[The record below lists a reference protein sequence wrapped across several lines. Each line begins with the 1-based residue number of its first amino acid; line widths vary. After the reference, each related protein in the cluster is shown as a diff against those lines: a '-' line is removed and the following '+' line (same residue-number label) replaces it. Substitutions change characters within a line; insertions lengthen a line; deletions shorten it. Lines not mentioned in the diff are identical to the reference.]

1 MLFRYSYIVELIRSA
16 MEEEYISDLSI
27 ADLLSFA
34 EESSE
39 LG

>member
-1 MLFRYSYIVELIRSA
+1 MLFRDSCIAELICSA
-16 MEEEYISDLSI
+16 MEEYISDLSI

>member
-1 MLFRYSYIVELIRSA
+1 MLLRYSYIVELIRSA
-16 MEEEYISDLSI
+16 MEEYISDLSI
-27 ADLLSFA
+27 ADLLSSA

>member
-1 MLFRYSYIVELIRSA
+1 MLFKYSYIVEFIRSA
-16 MEEEYISDLSI
+16 MEEYISDLSI